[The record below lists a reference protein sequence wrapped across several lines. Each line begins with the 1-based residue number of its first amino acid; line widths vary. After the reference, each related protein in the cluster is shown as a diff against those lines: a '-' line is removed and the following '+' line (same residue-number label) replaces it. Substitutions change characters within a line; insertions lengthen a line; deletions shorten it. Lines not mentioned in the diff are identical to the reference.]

1 MLGAAAGIQKGDE
14 VFRRYTLRHVL
25 GVGGMGVV
33 WLAHD
38 DKLGQEVALKFVPDA
53 LRHDAEAIQDLKN
66 QTKLGLKLTHD
77 NIVRVLGF
85 ENDDKLA
92 AIAMEYVDGPTLAS
106 MRVDQPAQVFEADT
120 LHVYLLGILTAL
132 EYAHEQARIVHRDL
146 KPANVLVNSEDRV
159 KVADFGIACS
169 IRNSVGRVMSVPERS
184 GSGTLHYMSPQ
195 SLLGGPACVADD
207 IYSLAATVFELMT
220 GTPPFHSGDVAT
232 QIREIP
238 AMSMTARRQQNHIEG
253 EPIPPA
259 WEDVVAAA
267 LGKDLPLR
275 PSNVAEF
282 RKGLLGQ
289 PFKRGTGTGTPN
301 DGAGANPARHLSH
314 AVPAKRPALSRTVV
328 FSSLGAIA
336 AAVLLA
342 VMMNRPDT
350 NPHPGP
356 KTDNQDALAAQTT
369 YFKELQKRA
378 EDFEAEL
385 LPAKDKLS
393 RWSGLLAEIRASDFQ
408 NDPAVRK
415 ILQRAEDR
423 MDHWKDEGRRAHV
436 TYTVEVND
444 LKKAADEAGRA
455 SEQKDKGAA
464 AKADKWNDVV
474 KKFVPIFA
482 LVDDETAHVAT
493 LEDAKKQAASWQA
506 KADSETP
513 RSLPPETLVFI
524 GGPAGTWA
532 AYGRSEMLKMVQSAL
547 AFKGSRGVTASG
559 AWDNATFQAL
569 KSWQREK
576 GLPTSGVLD
585 AITIEALG
593 LQGMPEPRRS
603 APAIAQIKPD
613 KVSGG
618 SGGSHSGGGSSRPAS
633 KGSTETNP
641 WAKAV
646 QDRIGS
652 GGSFPMPGG
661 GFR

>member
-1 MLGAAAGIQKGDE
+1 MLGAAGTMQQGDK
-14 VFRRYTLRHVL
+14 VFQRYTLRKVL

-33 WLAHD
+33 WLAND
-38 DKLGQEVALKFVPDA
+38 DKLEQEVALKFVPDP

-85 ENDDKLA
+85 ENDDRLA

-106 MRVDQPAQVFEADT
+106 MRVDQPAQVFEADS
-120 LHVYLLGILTAL
+120 LHVYLLGILTGL

-169 IRNSVGRVMSVPERS
+169 IRNSVGKVMSVPERS

-195 SLLGGPACVADD
+195 ALLGGPACVADD

-220 GTPPFHSGDVAT
+220 GTPPFYSGDVAM

-238 AMSMTARRQQNHIEG
+238 ATSMAARREQNHIEA
-253 EPIPPA
+253 EPIPAA
-259 WEDVVAAA
+259 WEEVVGSA
-267 LGKDLPLR
+267 LAKDASLR
-275 PSNVAEF
+275 PSNAAEF

-289 PFKRGTGTGTPN
+289 PFKRGTGTAHAAE
-301 DGAGANPARHLSH
+301 GAAAGPVRRVAQ
-314 AVPAKRPALSRTVV
+314 AVPAKSPAFSRTAV
-328 FSSLGAIA
+328 FSSLGALIVA
-336 AAVLLA
+336 VLAAVIML
-342 VMMNRPDT
+342 RDPDQKLST
-350 NPHPGP
+350 GL
-356 KTDNQDALAAQTT
+356 KADNKDALIAQTT

-378 EDFEAEL
+378 EDFEAEA
-385 LPAKDKLS
+385 LPAKDKLN

-415 ILQRAEDR
+415 IMQRAEDR

-436 TYTVEVND
+436 TYTVDVND
-444 LKKAADEAGRA
+444 LKKAAEDATRV
-455 SEQKDKGAA
+455 SEQKDRGAA
-464 AKADKWNDVV
+464 AKADKWNEVV
-474 KKFVPIFA
+474 KKFVPVFA
-482 LVDDETAHVAT
+482 LMDEETAHVAT
-493 LEDAKKQAASWQA
+493 LEDAKRQASFWQA
-506 KADSETP
+506 KADGETP
-513 RSLPPETLVFI
+513 RTLPPENLVFV
-524 GGPAGTWA
+524 GGPAGSWA
-532 AYGRSEMLKMVQSAL
+532 DFGKKEMLKIVQSAL

-559 AWDNATFQAL
+559 TWDNATFQGL
-569 KSWQREK
+569 KGWQKEK
-576 GLPTSGVLD
+576 GLPTTGVLD

-593 LQGMPEPRRS
+593 LQAMPEPKQV
-603 APAIAQIKPD
+603 AQSVAQTKSD
-613 KVSGG
+613 KG
-618 SGGSHSGGGSSRPAS
+618 SGGGNGGGNSGSGRTPS

-641 WAKAV
+641 WARAV

-661 GFR
+661 FR